1 MCLIIKTFVC
11 DKIYSHKFFGFMDLL
26 TETCILFYFILG
38 LLNNF
43 LGEEKIGK
51 GTWEKMQMA
60 EIYLI
65 LITALLNVVQ
75 IVYNSVLGII
85 DLIEERKYI
94 VKAQK
99 QMKDQKGDI
108 VNPQEKLNLL
118 PEVVRERKLKKRIP
132 RNKVMDSSSLPMKQL
147 EMSIDPFEASN
158 SSSKTK
164 KIIGEG
170 KKLKIN
176 RGEAADVA
184 VESKLMKSRVRKPQ
198 YV

>member
-1 MCLIIKTFVC
+1 
-11 DKIYSHKFFGFMDLL
+11 MDLL

-75 IVYNSVLGII
+75 IVYNTVLGII

-99 QMKDQKGDI
+99 QMEDQKGGI

-118 PEVVRERKLKKRIP
+118 PEVVRDRKLKKRIP
-132 RNKVMDSSSLPMKQL
+132 RNKVMDSSSLHMKQL

-158 SSSKTK
+158 SSSKTGE
-164 KIIGEG
+164 KIEEG

-176 RGEAADVA
+176 RGDAADVS
-184 VESKLMKSRVRKPQ
+184 VQSKLMKSRVRKPQ
-198 YV
+198 FVQNSKR